1 MRTPNP
7 PWMSLSRTIGIKS
20 AEKQR
25 IRAGKLPA
33 GSIPA
38 PFEALGKTGGGLSC
52 RKTASPRSTGHR
64 PPAAG
69 VRTDSRRFHH
79 FNPARQGKVFPA
91 PPVRTR
97 LCVGFPISPATVRNA
112 HWLSRFFPATVRNAH
127 CLPPFFPPQQSEMRK
142 GFPRFFPAAVVG
154 HIHKLS
160 PVLHCRTRLCVGF
173 PISPRNSQ
181 KCARA
186 SPFSPRSSRKRRN
199 GFSPRFPPAA
209 EVIHPR
215 AVCGDGGSGGGE
227 KRTQL
232 PGYLQNPFLRF
243 LEGGAG

>member
-52 RKTASPRSTGHR
+52 RKTASPRSTGRH
-64 PPAAG
+64 AAG
-69 VRTDSRRFHH
+69 GRCPRGQPPFSPFQSRPR
-79 FNPARQGKVFPA
+79 GKVSSA

-97 LCVGFPISPATVRNA
+97 LCVGFPI
-112 HWLSRFFPATVRNAH
+112 
-127 CLPPFFPPQQSEMRK
+127 PPRSSRK
-142 GFPRFFPAAVVG
+142 GALPSPFSPAAVVG

-160 PVLHCRTRLCVGF
+160 PVLHCRIRLCVGF

-186 SPFSPRSSRKRRN
+186 SPFSPRRGSHS
-199 GFSPRFPPAA
+199 SPRS
-209 EVIHPR
+209 VR
-215 AVCGDGGSGGGE
+215 GWRKWRGG
-227 KRTQL
+227 KRKKPTSRRPQ
-232 PGYLQNPFLRF
+232 FLF
-243 LEGGAG
+243 

>member
-64 PPAAG
+64 AAG
-69 VRTDSRRFHH
+69 GRCPHG
-79 FNPARQGKVFPA
+79 Q
-91 PPVRTR
+91 
-97 LCVGFPISPATVRNA
+97 
-112 HWLSRFFPATVRNAH
+112 
-127 CLPPFFPPQQSEMRK
+127 PPFSPFQSRPAGQGFLCSSRPHPAVCGLPHFPPQQSEIRI
-142 GFPRFFPAAVVG
+142 GFPVFSPAAVVG

-173 PISPRNSQ
+173 PFLPQQSEMRKGFPFLPPPRKSFIPAQ
-181 KCARA
+181 CA
-186 SPFSPRSSRKRRN
+186 
-199 GFSPRFPPAA
+199 GMA
-209 EVIHPR
+209 EV
-215 AVCGDGGSGGGE
+215 AGGE
-227 KRTQL
+227 K
-232 PGYLQNPFLRF
+232 NPTFRRPQFLF
-243 LEGGAG
+243 

>member
-64 PPAAG
+64 AAG
-69 VRTDSRRFHH
+69 GRCPHGQPPFSPFQSRPR
-79 FNPARQGKVFPA
+79 GKVSSA

-97 LCVGFPISPATVRNA
+97 LCVGFP
-112 HWLSRFFPATVRNAH
+112 
-127 CLPPFFPPQQSEMRK
+127 FPPQQSEMRK
-142 GFPRFFPAAVVG
+142 GFP
-154 HIHKLS
+154 
-160 PVLHCRTRLCVGF
+160 
-173 PISPRNSQ
+173 
-181 KCARA
+181 
-186 SPFSPRSSRKRRN
+186 SS
-199 GFSPRFPPAA
+199 PPAA

-215 AVCGDGGSGGGE
+215 AVYGDGGSGGGMKE
-227 KRTQL
+227 PNFPAVATPQKRRR
-232 PGYLQNPFLRF
+232 RF
-243 LEGGAG
+243 CPRSPRDSV

>member
-52 RKTASPRSTGHR
+52 RKTASPRSAGHR
-64 PPAAG
+64 AAG
-69 VRTDSRRFHH
+69 GRCPHGQPPFSPFQSRPR
-79 FNPARQGKVFPA
+79 GKVFPA
-91 PPVRTR
+91 RPIRTR

-112 HWLSRFFPATVRNAH
+112 QWLPLFSPRSSQKCARASPVFS
-127 CLPPFFPPQQSEMRK
+127 PQQSEMRND
-142 GFPRFFPAAVVG
+142 FPRFFPAAVVG

-160 PVLHCRTRLCVGF
+160 PVLHCRTRLCVDF
-173 PISPRNSQ
+173 PSSPPVAVRNAH
-181 KCARA
+181 CLP
-186 SPFSPRSSRKRRN
+186 PFFPRRGSHSSPRSVRGWRKWRGGKRKKPTSRR
-199 GFSPRFPPAA
+199 P
-209 EVIHPR
+209 
-215 AVCGDGGSGGGE
+215 
-227 KRTQL
+227 Q
-232 PGYLQNPFLRF
+232 FLF
-243 LEGGAG
+243 

>member
-52 RKTASPRSTGHR
+52 RKTASRR
-64 PPAAG
+64 PAGRRAAG
-69 VRTDSRRFHH
+69 GRCPRGQPPFSPFQSR
-79 FNPARQGKVFPA
+79 PAGQSFPCSSRPHPA
-91 PPVRTR
+91 VWASP
-97 LCVGFPISPATVRNA
+97 FPPATVRNA
-112 HWLSRFFPATVRNAH
+112 HWLSRFFPV
-127 CLPPFFPPQQSEMRK
+127 
-142 GFPRFFPAAVVG
+142 AVVG

-173 PISPRNSQ
+173 PIFPPQ
-181 KCARA
+181 
-186 SPFSPRSSRKRRN
+186 RSKMRIA
-199 GFSPRFPPAA
+199 FPRFFPPPRKSFIPAQCAGMA
-209 EVIHPR
+209 EV
-215 AVCGDGGSGGGE
+215 AGG
-227 KRTQL
+227 KRK
-232 PGYLQNPFLRF
+232 NPTSRRPQFLF
-243 LEGGAG
+243 

>member
-52 RKTASPRSTGHR
+52 RKTASPRSTGRHAAGGR
-64 PPAAG
+64 CPHGQPPFSPFQSRPAGQGFLCSSRPHPAVCGLPLSPPAA
-69 VRTDSRRFHH
+69 V
-79 FNPARQGKVFPA
+79 K
-91 PPVRTR
+91 
-97 LCVGFPISPATVRNA
+97 
-112 HWLSRFFPATVRNAH
+112 NAH
-127 CLPPFFPPQQSEMRK
+127 CLPPFFPPPQSSGIYTNFLPFFTAAPGCVWASPFPPQQSKRRN
-142 GFPRFFPAAVVG
+142 GFPRFF
-154 HIHKLS
+154 
-160 PVLHCRTRLCVGF
+160 
-173 PISPRNSQ
+173 
-181 KCARA
+181 
-186 SPFSPRSSRKRRN
+186 
-199 GFSPRFPPAA
+199 PAA

-227 KRTQL
+227 KNPTSRL
-232 PGYLQNPFLRF
+232 PSKSSFKVS
-243 LEGGAG
+243 